1 MTLGI
6 VLTCSDGVVVG
17 SDKKT
22 VRNKGVNIQRRTSK
36 IHKFELSSGNPLFCC
51 NAGARTIA
59 HRVLGQID
67 PGEHS
72 ADKTG
77 SFTRYMSEVVERI
90 IPQFAREHKSKH
102 GEVPNFRLALGT
114 VQDGEPIV
122 ATVYPSGHFDYD
134 GQYTAI
140 GSGSLLA
147 EHFLRDPYID
157 GCDLEEARRIVGYII
172 QRVAEVDS
180 NVNGIEVTS
189 VDLDGE
195 TKQLSQPYISA
206 LQVADVFD
214 QEYEMG
220 IGSDVEQVSNMA
232 SSFTES
238 EDDSSEG
245 SDSE

>member
-6 VLTCSDGVVVG
+6 VLTCSDGVVIG

-22 VRNKGVNIQRRTSK
+22 VRNKGVNIQRHTSK

-67 PGEHS
+67 PGEHP

-77 SFTRYMSEVVERI
+77 SFTRYMSEVVERL

-114 VQDGEPIV
+114 IQNGDPIV

-147 EHFLRDPYID
+147 EHFLRDPYIS

-180 NVNGIEVTS
+180 NVDGIEVTS
-189 VDLDGE
+189 VDVDGDTE
-195 TKQLSQPYISA
+195 QLSEQYISA

-214 QEYEMG
+214 REYEMG
-220 IGSDVEQVSNMA
+220 IGSDVEQIANVAA
-232 SSFTES
+232 SFAES
-238 EDDSSEG
+238 EGTSTEDPD
-245 SDSE
+245 